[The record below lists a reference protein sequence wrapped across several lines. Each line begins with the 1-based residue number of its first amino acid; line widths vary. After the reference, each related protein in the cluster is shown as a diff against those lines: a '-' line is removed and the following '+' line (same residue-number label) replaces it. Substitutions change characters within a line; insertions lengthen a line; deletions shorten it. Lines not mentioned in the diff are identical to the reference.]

1 MGRKLAW
8 LGLAVVVLL
17 VVLSSVAQAAEA
29 VKKSDA
35 ELRYFGIVAASAR
48 LAWPLPRSAGLLSA
62 RGIRSAL
69 EGIARNPG
77 ASGPITT
84 TMIIGLAL
92 IESLV
97 IYVLVVCLILL
108 IVNPFASRFH
118 RPNDGPEPNS
128 RQRYAPQG
136 TASSR
141 VSPLRWRLCSSQELR
156 CRGGCAK
163 RAMPLA
169 RGLPLSL
176 VGQRA

>member
-8 LGLAVVVLL
+8 LGFAAIVLL
-17 VVLSSVAQAAEA
+17 LALSTAAQAAEVA
-29 VKKSDA
+29 KRSDA
-35 ELRYFGIVAASAR
+35 ELRYFGIVAASTAFG
-48 LAWPLPRSAGLLSA
+48 LAIAAIGGAFSQS

-108 IVNPFASRFH
+108 IVNPFAI
-118 RPNDGPEPNS
+118 
-128 RQRYAPQG
+128 
-136 TASSR
+136 
-141 VSPLRWRLCSSQELR
+141 
-156 CRGGCAK
+156 
-163 RAMPLA
+163 
-169 RGLPLSL
+169 
-176 VGQRA
+176 

>member
-1 MGRKLAW
+1 MRRKLAW
-8 LGLAVVVLL
+8 LGLAVVVFL

-29 VKKSDA
+29 AKKSEA
-35 ELRYFGIVAASAR
+35 ELRYFGIVAASA
-48 LAWPLPRSAGLLSA
+48 AFGLSIAAIGGAFSQA

-108 IVNPFASRFH
+108 VVNPF
-118 RPNDGPEPNS
+118 GI
-128 RQRYAPQG
+128 
-136 TASSR
+136 
-141 VSPLRWRLCSSQELR
+141 
-156 CRGGCAK
+156 
-163 RAMPLA
+163 
-169 RGLPLSL
+169 
-176 VGQRA
+176 

>member
-1 MGRKLAW
+1 MRRKLAW

-17 VVLSSVAQAAEA
+17 VVLSSGAQAAEA
-29 VKKSDA
+29 AKKSDA
-35 ELRYFGIVAASAR
+35 ELRYFGIVAASAAFG
-48 LAWPLPRSAGLLSA
+48 LAIAAIGGAFSQS

-108 IVNPFASRFH
+108 IVNPFSI
-118 RPNDGPEPNS
+118 
-128 RQRYAPQG
+128 
-136 TASSR
+136 
-141 VSPLRWRLCSSQELR
+141 
-156 CRGGCAK
+156 
-163 RAMPLA
+163 
-169 RGLPLSL
+169 
-176 VGQRA
+176 

>member
-1 MGRKLAW
+1 MRRKLAW

-29 VKKSDA
+29 AKKSDS
-35 ELRYFGIVAASAR
+35 ELRYFGIVAASA
-48 LAWPLPRSAGLLSA
+48 AFGLSIAAIGGAFSQA

-92 IESLV
+92 VESLV

-108 IVNPFASRFH
+108 IVNPF
-118 RPNDGPEPNS
+118 GI
-128 RQRYAPQG
+128 
-136 TASSR
+136 
-141 VSPLRWRLCSSQELR
+141 
-156 CRGGCAK
+156 
-163 RAMPLA
+163 
-169 RGLPLSL
+169 
-176 VGQRA
+176 

>member
-1 MGRKLAW
+1 MRRKLAW
-8 LGLAVVVLL
+8 LGFAVVVLL
-17 VVLSSVAQAAEA
+17 VVLSAVAQAAEV

-35 ELRYFGIVAASAR
+35 ELRYFGIVAASATFG
-48 LAWPLPRSAGLLSA
+48 LAIAAIGGAFSQA

-108 IVNPFASRFH
+108 IVNPFSI
-118 RPNDGPEPNS
+118 
-128 RQRYAPQG
+128 
-136 TASSR
+136 
-141 VSPLRWRLCSSQELR
+141 
-156 CRGGCAK
+156 
-163 RAMPLA
+163 
-169 RGLPLSL
+169 
-176 VGQRA
+176 

>member
-1 MGRKLAW
+1 MRRKLAW
-8 LGLAVVVLL
+8 LGLAVIVSL

-29 VKKSDA
+29 AKKSEA
-35 ELRYFGIVAASAR
+35 ELRYFGIVAASA
-48 LAWPLPRSAGLLSA
+48 AFGLTIAAIGGAFSQA

-108 IVNPFASRFH
+108 IVNPF
-118 RPNDGPEPNS
+118 GI
-128 RQRYAPQG
+128 
-136 TASSR
+136 
-141 VSPLRWRLCSSQELR
+141 
-156 CRGGCAK
+156 
-163 RAMPLA
+163 
-169 RGLPLSL
+169 
-176 VGQRA
+176 

>member
-1 MGRKLAW
+1 MWMRRKLAW

-17 VVLSSVAQAAEA
+17 VVLSSVALAAEA
-29 VKKSDA
+29 AKKSDA
-35 ELRYFGIVAASAR
+35 ELRYFGIVAASATFG
-48 LAWPLPRSAGLLSA
+48 LAIAAIGGAFSQS

-108 IVNPFASRFH
+108 IVNPF
-118 RPNDGPEPNS
+118 GI
-128 RQRYAPQG
+128 
-136 TASSR
+136 
-141 VSPLRWRLCSSQELR
+141 
-156 CRGGCAK
+156 
-163 RAMPLA
+163 
-169 RGLPLSL
+169 
-176 VGQRA
+176 

>member
-1 MGRKLAW
+1 MRRKLAW

-17 VVLSSVAQAAEA
+17 VAVSSIAQAAEA
-29 VKKSDA
+29 AKKSEA
-35 ELRYFGIVAASAR
+35 ELRYFGIVAASAAFG
-48 LAWPLPRSAGLLSA
+48 LAIAAIGGAFSQS

-108 IVNPFASRFH
+108 IVNPFSI
-118 RPNDGPEPNS
+118 
-128 RQRYAPQG
+128 
-136 TASSR
+136 
-141 VSPLRWRLCSSQELR
+141 
-156 CRGGCAK
+156 
-163 RAMPLA
+163 
-169 RGLPLSL
+169 
-176 VGQRA
+176 